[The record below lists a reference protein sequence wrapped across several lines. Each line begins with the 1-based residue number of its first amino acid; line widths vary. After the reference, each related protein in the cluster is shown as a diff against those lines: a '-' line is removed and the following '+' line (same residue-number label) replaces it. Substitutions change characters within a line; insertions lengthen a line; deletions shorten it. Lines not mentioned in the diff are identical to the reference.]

1 MEVEV
6 VGEEAE
12 EVEVT
17 TNKRGVAAAA
27 IEEVDVVKTAHNIVE
42 LRTSER
48 NKKSTINYGLTKY
61 IDKEHTR
68 N

>member
-1 MEVEV
+1 M

-27 IEEVDVVKTAHNIVE
+27 IEEVDVVKTAHSIVE

-48 NKKSTINYGLTKY
+48 K
-61 IDKEHTR
+61 R
-68 N
+68 NAP

>member
-1 MEVEV
+1 MQLFFDSGTTIMEVEV

-17 TNKRGVAAAA
+17 TNKRGVAAVAT
-27 IEEVDVVKTAHNIVE
+27 EEVGVVKTAHNIVE

-48 NKKSTINYGLTKY
+48 KKNVP
-61 IDKEHTR
+61 
-68 N
+68 